1 MSIFDSLRKLMFSND
16 SDSQIQQTLINN
28 AKSLETDLVEAD
40 YFKGCCGECAKYRGR
55 WFSISGRDKR
65 FPKMPVDYGC
75 TCGGLTFYPVIYGAS
90 EPDHC
95 PKNKDIIEYSNRPF
109 IDDRSKKE
117 KEIFQHDVDSEAFE
131 EIKCKDKEDYEKLM
145 QLIPDEMPK
154 SFSAY
159 RRMKMSETD
168 KFMSIAEKAFALG
181 LDIKL
186 SVEDKIIIE
195 RYNKFEKALKE
206 NKK

>member
-1 MSIFDSLRKLMFSND
+1 M
-16 SDSQIQQTLINN
+16 
-28 AKSLETDLVEAD
+28 KSLCSL
-40 YFKGCCGECAKYRGR
+40 F
-55 WFSISGRDKR
+55 
-65 FPKMPVDYGC
+65 
-75 TCGGLTFYPVIYGAS
+75 L
-90 EPDHC
+90 
-95 PKNKDIIEYSNRPF
+95 
-109 IDDRSKKE
+109 
-117 KEIFQHDVDSEAFE
+117 
-131 EIKCKDKEDYEKLM
+131 
-145 QLIPDEMPK
+145 
-154 SFSAY
+154 AY